1 MDHWPLPNQWVDV
14 GSNYTAQSLRCN
26 VFMKERGVTC
36 LESYDKEIADSVN
49 KYVKGE
55 ISLYLEYN

>member
-1 MDHWPLPNQWVDV
+1 
-14 GSNYTAQSLRCN
+14 
-26 VFMKERGVTC
+26 MKERGVTC